1 MFWLQ
6 YYQSDPL
13 ERHFNKYR
21 QMSGGKLLESLREVN
36 NLEKILKISSVIK
49 KKISD
54 EYISSNTSELVKE
67 VENTFA

>member
-1 MFWLQ
+1 
-6 YYQSDPL
+6 
-13 ERHFNKYR
+13 
-21 QMSGGKLLESLREVN
+21 MSGGKLLESLREVN

-67 VENTFA
+67 VENTFAWIFHLN